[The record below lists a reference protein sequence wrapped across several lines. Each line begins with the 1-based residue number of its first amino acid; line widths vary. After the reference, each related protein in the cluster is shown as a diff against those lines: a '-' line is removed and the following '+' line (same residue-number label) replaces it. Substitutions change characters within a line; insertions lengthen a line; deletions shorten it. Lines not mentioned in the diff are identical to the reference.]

1 MSGRWLS
8 YRLTFTACIFP
19 GGAYFIPL
27 ANPKESIREQ
37 RQAVE
42 QLWLG
47 KME

>member
-1 MSGRWLS
+1 MYLPWWG
-8 YRLTFTACIFP
+8 IF
-19 GGAYFIPL
+19 YTL